1 MGGAC
6 LESLARERGVLLSPV
21 MLLPPWH
28 GAQVRVSTLTCVHGR
43 FFPVFA
49 QMPPPPL
56 LHCPNPDVDWSCV
69 PRAAQRSLCTRL
81 YCAFPCI
88 HPSGFFVCVWQWPH
102 VMQWWR
108 LPRPPYRPQR
118 LPVSR
123 CNHRP
128 MSDCLTRCVAQA
140 LGSVALS
147 VLTKAQRHLLL
158 LVPCKV
164 PACVV

>member
-1 MGGAC
+1 MC
-6 LESLARERGVLLSPV
+6 PELLARERGVLLSPV

-28 GAQVRVSTLTCVHGR
+28 GAQ
-43 FFPVFA
+43 
-49 QMPPPPL
+49 
-56 LHCPNPDVDWSCV
+56 
-69 PRAAQRSLCTRL
+69 
-81 YCAFPCI
+81 
-88 HPSGFFVCVWQWPH
+88 WPH
-102 VMQWWR
+102 VMRWWR
-108 LPRPPYRPQR
+108 LPRPPYRLQR

-128 MSDCLTRCVAQA
+128 MSDCLTRCAAQV
-140 LGSVALS
+140 LGSVALH